1 MAPCED
7 KLMNASLDDRIT
19 LSILESGQMLA
30 WASHAAALVAGIG
43 TAAAHSTVPRLVFGG
58 TLLCWLVEC
67 WFAVRVAI
75 DAALFRHLASEGDD
89 RWRRLDELMDK
100 WGLRRTNESRST
112 AERTRAAIGLWR
124 RQAAALTVQLV
135 MLIAAVLLQ
144 AVGL

>member
-19 LSILESGQMLA
+19 LSILESGQVLA

-58 TLLCWLVEC
+58 TLLCWLFEC
-67 WFAVRVAI
+67 RFAVRVAI

-89 RWRRLDELMDK
+89 RWRRLDELIDK

-112 AERTRAAIGLWR
+112 ADGARAALGLRAR
-124 RQAAALTVQLV
+124 RADG
-135 MLIAAVLLQ
+135 M
-144 AVGL
+144 